1 MPSPNAVLITR
12 PAAEGVAT
20 ADRVRALGFV
30 PVLAPL
36 LTITT
41 VPISGLGAFDGVIV
55 TSGNALAALSPMPAV
70 PLLAVGDAT
79 AARARAAGFHRV
91 YSAGGDAAALAL
103 AVPEHFPVG
112 ARLLFAT
119 AEGEGLALERTLRHA
134 GFGVER
140 RVAYAVQPVA
150 ELPPAA
156 REALHSRQLHA
167 ALFLSARTARTFV
180 SVLDPQLH
188 RHLAGLDALAIGQPA
203 ADELTLLPWRRV
215 RVSLA
220 PTLEQVLALL

>member
-1 MPSPNAVLITR
+1 
-12 PAAEGVAT
+12 
-20 ADRVRALGFV
+20 
-30 PVLAPL
+30 
-36 LTITT
+36 
-41 VPISGLGAFDGVIV
+41 
-55 TSGNALAALSPMPAV
+55 
-70 PLLAVGDAT
+70 
-79 AARARAAGFHRV
+79 
-91 YSAGGDAAALAL
+91 
-103 AVPEHFPVG
+103 
-112 ARLLFAT
+112 
-119 AEGEGLALERTLRHA
+119 LERTLRQA
-134 GFGVER
+134 GFEVER